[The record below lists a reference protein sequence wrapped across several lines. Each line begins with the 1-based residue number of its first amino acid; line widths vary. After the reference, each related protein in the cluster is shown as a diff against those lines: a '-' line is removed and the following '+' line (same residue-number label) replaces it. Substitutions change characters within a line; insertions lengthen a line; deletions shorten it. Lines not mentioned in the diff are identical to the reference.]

1 MFQRISGPDSDSK
14 LAPNIIDKYTGVNL
28 DDIALF
34 AGHKSTETTR
44 LYLHLA
50 PTELSQRIR
59 TKVDPFDAPIRS
71 LVESTLEKERFD
83 E

>member
-1 MFQRISGPDSDSK
+1 M
-14 LAPNIIDKYTGVNL
+14 NL

-59 TKVDPFDAPIRS
+59 TRVEPFDAPIRS